1 MGDEI
6 ARKGAF
12 GEGGGSWNTRRMN
25 TMEVESVT
33 PVSNGGE
40 PLAALQGLPPAKA
53 SLVCAEEYVAECT
66 LRVSDLI
73 EQCQKEIQAYRR
85 GEASTEAYGLE
96 LLRRAFLQ
104 GDQAAWAGVQQ
115 CFGEPV
121 RGWLHGHPRREA
133 AFQLESEET
142 YVALTFERFWQA
154 NIQQQVRYRSLGGA
168 LLILRASLRGTI
180 LDTLRTYSR
189 PREVARPMSG
199 ELPLEDQ
206 AAIFEVRKLLRRIL
220 SSDRERRLAYLL
232 FHCGL
237 SPKDIVIF
245 LPQEFQDVR
254 EISRLRCFIVER
266 LLHQMDHF
274 PGWPETVEE
283 TSNAVR
289 SVEERDGEGG
299 EYTLSGKT

>member
-1 MGDEI
+1 MCRGI
-6 ARKGAF
+6 RGGVHA
-12 GEGGGSWNTRRMN
+12 EGLGPYRA
-25 TMEVESVT
+25 V
-33 PVSNGGE
+33 P
-40 PLAALQGLPPAKA
+40 
-53 SLVCAEEYVAECT
+53 
-66 LRVSDLI
+66 
-73 EQCQKEIQAYRR
+73 KEFQAYRR

-96 LLRRAFLQ
+96 LLRRALLH

-115 CFGEPV
+115 CFGEPEA
-121 RGWLHGHPRREA
+121 GCMAILGERRPSSC
-133 AFQLESEET
+133 ESEET
-142 YVALTFERFWQA
+142 YVALTSERFWQA

-168 LLILRASLRGTI
+168 LLILRASLHGTI

-206 AAIFEVRKLLRRIL
+206 AAIFEVGKLLRRIL

-299 EYTLSGKT
+299 EDTLSGKT